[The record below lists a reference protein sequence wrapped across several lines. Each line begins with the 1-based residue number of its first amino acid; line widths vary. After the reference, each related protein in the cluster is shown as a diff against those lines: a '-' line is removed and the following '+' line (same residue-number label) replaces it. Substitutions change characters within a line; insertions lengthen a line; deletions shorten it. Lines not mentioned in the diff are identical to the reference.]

1 MGKSFVLD
9 VLCLPSNKGF
19 KIVIRGDRY
28 KAVERQG
35 EACLIVGTEIG
46 KEIVRR
52 DHEMVLRYLDD
63 HMQIVDEEM
72 V

>member
-1 MGKSFVLD
+1 MSLSRSLTCWSPAVMGKSFVLD

-52 DHEMVLRYLDD
+52 DH
-63 HMQIVDEEM
+63 
-72 V
+72 

>member
-1 MGKSFVLD
+1 MR
-9 VLCLPSNKGF
+9 
-19 KIVIRGDRY
+19 VIRY

-35 EACLIVGTEIG
+35 EAGFAVGTEIG

-63 HMQIVDEEM
+63 HAQIVGKEM
-72 V
+72 VSTVLHFN

>member
-1 MGKSFVLD
+1 MRV
-9 VLCLPSNKGF
+9 
-19 KIVIRGDRY
+19 DRY

-35 EACLIVGTEIG
+35 KAGFVVGTEIC
-46 KEIVRR
+46 KEIVPR

-63 HMQIVDEEM
+63 HVQIVGEEM